1 VNKTGKRGAGPAAG
15 RKPAR
20 SADDFAVR
28 KTPTGL
34 GLFANR
40 AFTRGDF
47 VIEYTGAL
55 LPNDLADS
63 KGGRYLFRVNSRWTI
78 DGTGRENMSRYINHS
93 CKPNCV
99 AYTSGLKIRIYAR
112 RAIAPGEELAYDYGK
127 EYFDAYIR
135 PRGCGCPG
143 CAGGSAGVEASA
155 GARGPGRRA
164 ERGEGAA

>member
-1 VNKTGKRGAGPAAG
+1 VKTKEKRGTRAAG
-15 RKPAR
+15 RLPGR
-20 SADDFAVR
+20 SADDFVVR

-55 LPNDLADS
+55 LPNDLADRR
-63 KGGRYLFRVNSRWTI
+63 GGRYLFRVNSRWTI

-93 CKPNCV
+93 CRPNCV

-127 EYFDAYIR
+127 EYFDAYIQ
-135 PRGCGCPG
+135 PRGCGCPA
-143 CAGGSAGVEASA
+143 CAGGSAGAEASA
-155 GARGPGRRA
+155 GALGPGRRA
-164 ERGEGAA
+164 ARGEGAA